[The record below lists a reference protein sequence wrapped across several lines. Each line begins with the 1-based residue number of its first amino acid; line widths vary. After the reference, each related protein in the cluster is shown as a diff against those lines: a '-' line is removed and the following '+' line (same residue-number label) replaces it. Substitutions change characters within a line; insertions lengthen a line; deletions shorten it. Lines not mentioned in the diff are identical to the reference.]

1 MAIIHKGKGLSYR
14 WTLKDTS
21 NDGSRVTVKI
31 DVWGMSRDFPTV
43 LQSDEAA
50 AAAEDIAPRLLAM
63 INSER

>member
-1 MAIIHKGKGLSYR
+1 MARIHKGKGHGYR
-14 WTLKDTS
+14 WTLKDTP

-50 AAAEDIAPRLLAM
+50 KAAEDIARGLLAM
-63 INSER
+63 INSKR